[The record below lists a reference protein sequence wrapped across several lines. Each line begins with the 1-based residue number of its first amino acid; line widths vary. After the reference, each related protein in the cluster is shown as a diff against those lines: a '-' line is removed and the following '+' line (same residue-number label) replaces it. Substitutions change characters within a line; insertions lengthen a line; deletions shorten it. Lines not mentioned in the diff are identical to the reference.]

1 MVADGNFL
9 PITHTGSGSIA
20 SSSGK
25 IPLKE
30 ILVCPDI
37 AKSLLSVSKL
47 TSDYPCSVEF
57 DADSVRINDKATKK
71 LLVMGRTRDGLYC
84 LEDPKL
90 QVFYSTR
97 QNSASSEVW
106 HRRLGHANDE
116 VLQQLSSLKS
126 IIINKAVKT
135 MCEACHLGKSTR
147 LPFMLSTFTA
157 SKPLE
162 RIHCD
167 LWGPSPISSVQGF
180 RYYVVFIDHYSRFTW
195 FYPLKLKSD
204 FFSSFVMFQKL
215 IENQLEHKIKI
226 FQCDGGGEFISVQFL
241 KHLQDHGI
249 QQNMSCP
256 YTPQQNRMAE
266 RKHRH
271 IVELGLSM
279 IFQSKLPLKYW
290 LESFFTA
297 NFVINLLPT
306 SALIP

>member
-1 MVADGNFL
+1 MKCWHRFDNSYQYEDLPMALATMRITDVTDHQGHEWIPDSATSAHVTNSRQVLQHSQPYHGSDSIMVADGNFL
-9 PITHTGSGSIA
+9 PITHTGSGSIT

-30 ILVCPDI
+30 VIVCPDI

-71 LLVMGRTRDGLYC
+71 LLAMGRTRDGLYC

-204 FFSSFVMFQKL
+204 FFSTFVMFQKL
-215 IENQLEHKIKI
+215 IENQLEYKIKI

-241 KHLQDHGI
+241 KHL
-249 QQNMSCP
+249 
-256 YTPQQNRMAE
+256 
-266 RKHRH
+266 
-271 IVELGLSM
+271 
-279 IFQSKLPLKYW
+279 
-290 LESFFTA
+290 
-297 NFVINLLPT
+297 
-306 SALIP
+306 

>member
-1 MVADGNFL
+1 
-9 PITHTGSGSIA
+9 
-20 SSSGK
+20 
-25 IPLKE
+25 
-30 ILVCPDI
+30 
-37 AKSLLSVSKL
+37 
-47 TSDYPCSVEF
+47 
-57 DADSVRINDKATKK
+57 
-71 LLVMGRTRDGLYC
+71 
-84 LEDPKL
+84 
-90 QVFYSTR
+90 
-97 QNSASSEVW
+97 
-106 HRRLGHANDE
+106 
-116 VLQQLSSLKS
+116 
-126 IIINKAVKT
+126 
-135 MCEACHLGKSTR
+135 
-147 LPFMLSTFTA
+147 MLSTFTA
-157 SKPLE
+157 SKPVE

-204 FFSSFVMFQKL
+204 FFSTFVMFQKL
-215 IENQLEHKIKI
+215 VENQLEHKIKI

-241 KHLQDHGI
+241 KHLQDHDI

-306 SALIP
+306 STLDNNESPFQKLYGKAPEYSALRVFGCACYPTLHDYAACILQQAESISVDMCCLMNTLIHLRQSTATFILGTRLLFLKLGTKVFVLLLHLRMIQQGHLRLLLLSTIQ